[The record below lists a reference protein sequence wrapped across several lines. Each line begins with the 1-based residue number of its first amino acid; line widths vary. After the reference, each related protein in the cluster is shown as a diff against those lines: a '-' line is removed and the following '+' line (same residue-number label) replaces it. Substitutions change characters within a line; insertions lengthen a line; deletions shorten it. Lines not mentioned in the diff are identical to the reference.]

1 MKIISFALHEQAI
14 SQYAGLSG
22 DDNPIHTD
30 SETARKIGFSGIVS
44 HGVLTMAKIW
54 QLISEQL
61 LAPADR
67 PFEYKAEFLQ
77 PVYAGQQ
84 IDVHVTETAQRIDFT
99 GFCGDTA
106 VIKGY
111 AVKKVPPSSEA
122 E

>member
-1 MKIISFALHEQAI
+1 MKIISFALYEQTI
-14 SQYAGLSG
+14 SRYAELSG

-44 HGVLTMAKIW
+44 HGILTMAKIW

-67 PFEYKAEFLQ
+67 TCEYKAEFLQ

-111 AVKKVPPSSEA
+111 AVKKAPHAGADE
-122 E
+122 